1 MPGVVDYEAIKQQQ
15 QAMNHRVLQRAKEH
29 PGKPMKLWKLLLII
43 GPIFLLMVA
52 FIVFTIIMQVKYG

>member
-43 GPIFLLMVA
+43 GPIFLVLVA
-52 FIVFTIIMQVKYG
+52 LTVIALVIDL

>member
-15 QAMNHRVLQRAKEH
+15 QAMNNRVLQRAKEH

-43 GPIFLLMVA
+43 GPIFLVLVA
-52 FIVFTIIMQVKYG
+52 LTVIALVGDL